1 MVIVSG
7 SYGNSTTHLHLS
19 NVYIAVVSIDG
30 WTGKEWGE
38 GGEGEGR
45 RGNMYM
51 RTHTNVHAH
60 VHTHTHTPT
69 DLPSL
74 PLSAGGGWC
83 LKKSVHALL
92 VQGSPRSV
100 AGPCEC

>member
-7 SYGNSTTHLHLS
+7 SYGNSTTHLHVS

-45 RGNMYM
+45 RGGGEEREY
-51 RTHTNVHAH
+51 VHAH
-60 VHTHTHTPT
+60 THKCTRTRAHTHTHTN
-69 DLPSL
+69 
-74 PLSAGGGWC
+74 
-83 LKKSVHALL
+83 
-92 VQGSPRSV
+92 
-100 AGPCEC
+100 

>member
-60 VHTHTHTPT
+60 VHTHTHTHQLTFPH
-69 DLPSL
+69 
-74 PLSAGGGWC
+74 C
-83 LKKSVHALL
+83 LCQPEEDGV
-92 VQGSPRSV
+92 
-100 AGPCEC
+100 